1 MNRQLWIKALVVLAV
16 IWAVA
21 WAVTTAAAGRKATAE
36 RFIETYEESS
46 LTSPSGS
53 PSQRK
58 EDLQRLASVVNK
70 MDLRQREQLRATR
83 RDGEFFDN
91 LNNEEKRLWIDLTV
105 TKSME
110 KMMEALDAM
119 PKDEREAFVKK
130 GLTEL
135 EKGPGKEDIERLRQ
149 VDPDLLDRITEEGLS
164 AYFQKA
170 GADTKMDLAPLME
183 AMGGVLQGI
192 RGNEFD
198 PANR

>member
-130 GLTEL
+130 GLAEL

>member
-1 MNRQLWIKALVVLAV
+1 MNRQIWTKALVVLGL

-21 WAVTTAAAGRKATAE
+21 WAVSTAAANRKATAD
-36 RFIETYEESS
+36 RFIETYETSVLVSETGSS
-46 LTSPSGS
+46 EK
-53 PSQRK
+53 RR
-58 EDLQRLASVVNK
+58 EDIRELAQVLNK
-70 MDLRQREQLRATR
+70 MDLRQRERLRETR

-91 LNNEEKRLWIDLTV
+91 LNSAEKRLWIDLTV
-105 TKSME
+105 TQSME

-119 PKDEREAFVKK
+119 PQEEREAFVKK
-130 GLTEL
+130 GLAEL
-135 EKGPGKEDIERLRQ
+135 EKGPGKEDLERLKE
-149 VDPDLLDRITEEGLS
+149 VDPDLIDRITEEGLS